1 MVGLRQLSLRR
12 YSFGANGRNG
22 RQRERERERA
32 VVLTGLVNPESST
45 SQTETGLEYHNNGFI
60 LLLLPLSYISD
71 FKCFC
76 NSHSAFSQEMLFFLV
91 MTIFI

>member
-22 RQRERERERA
+22 RQRERERESCGLDR
-32 VVLTGLVNPESST
+32 LVNPESST